1 MTGVFVLD
9 KPAGFT
15 SFDAVAVLR
24 GLLGERKIGHT
35 GTLDP
40 MATGVLPLLLGKAT
54 RALPFLAERKKAY
67 EAEFALGRATDT
79 LDSTGHTLETD
90 RTPVSREML
99 ERALPRFR
107 GAIEQV
113 PPMFSALRR
122 DGVRLY
128 DLARQGKTVARAPRP
143 VTIFAL
149 TLLDYDEAQRTGRL
163 AVTCSG
169 GTYIRT
175 LIDDL
180 GRAVGSHGV
189 MTGLRRTASSGFTL
203 ADAVT
208 MEKARRMQ
216 RAELSAR
223 VLPVETLFADL
234 PAVAVSAAQAR
245 RFRNGGALDLQ
256 RLSTRPAGLCRV
268 HAPGGG
274 FLGLGA
280 PDAAGESL
288 RVQRLFGEETV
299 K

>member
-54 RALPFLAERKKAY
+54 RALPFLEERRKSY
-67 EAEFALGRATDT
+67 EAEFALGSATDT
-79 LDSTGHTLETD
+79 LDSTGQTLETD

-99 ERALPRFR
+99 EGALPRFR

-113 PPMFSALRR
+113 PPMFSALRQ

-143 VTIFAL
+143 VTVFAL
-149 TLLDYDEAQRTGRL
+149 TLLEYDEAQRTGRL

-189 MTGLRRTASSGFTL
+189 MTALRRTAASGFTL

-208 MEKARRMQ
+208 MDEARRMQ

-245 RFRNGGALDLQ
+245 RFLNGGALDLQ

-288 RVQRLFGEETV
+288 RVQRLFGDETV

>member
-54 RALPFLAERKKAY
+54 RALPFLEERRKSY

-79 LDSTGHTLETD
+79 LDSTGQTLKTD
-90 RTPVSREML
+90 ETPVSREML
-99 ERALPRFR
+99 EGALPRFR

-113 PPMFSALRR
+113 PPMFSALRQ

-149 TLLDYDEAQRTGRL
+149 TLLDYNEAQRTGRL

-189 MTGLRRTASSGFTL
+189 MTALRRTAASGFTL

-208 MEKARRMQ
+208 MDEARRMQ

-245 RFRNGGALDLQ
+245 RFLTGGALDLQ
-256 RLSTRPAGLCRV
+256 RLSARPAGLCRV

-288 RVQRLFGEETV
+288 RVQRLFGDETV

>member
-1 MTGVFVLD
+1 MTGIFVLD

-54 RALPFLAERKKAY
+54 RALPFLEERQKSY
-67 EAEFALGRATDT
+67 EAGFALGRATDT
-79 LDSTGHTLETD
+79 LDSTGRTLETD
-90 RTPVSREML
+90 TTPVSREML

-149 TLLDYDEAQRTGRL
+149 ALLDYDVAQRTGRL

-189 MTGLRRTASSGFTL
+189 MTALRRTAASGFTL
-203 ADAVT
+203 EDAVA
-208 MEKARRMQ
+208 MDEARRMP
-216 RAELSAR
+216 RTELSAR
-223 VLPVETLFADL
+223 VLPVETLFAGL
-234 PAVAVSAAQAR
+234 PAVTVTAAQAK
-245 RFRNGGALDLQ
+245 RFLNGGALDLR
-256 RLSTRPAGLCRV
+256 RLSARPSGLCRV

-280 PDAAGESL
+280 PDADSL
-288 RVQRLFGEETV
+288 RVQRLFGEGTV